1 MQTRLYYFYN
11 VYMYIY
17 IYMKIQILLAIIATI
32 IFMMIDSVLFNE
44 TKTPLTYIKNSAL
57 SGFITGCVLY
67 LTDRNMFTRIP
78 SRDVPLIKENK
89 YVSSDSIPPGEI
101 ILTGDPTI

>member
-1 MQTRLYYFYN
+1 
-11 VYMYIY
+11 
-17 IYMKIQILLAIIATI
+17 MKLQILFAIVATI
-32 IFMMIDSVLFNE
+32 IFMMVDSVLFND

-57 SGFITGCVLY
+57 SGFVTGCILY
-67 LTDRNMFTRIP
+67 LSDTNIFAKRPTKDISPTIMTQ
-78 SRDVPLIKENK
+78 NK